1 MDFIPISQYNFIYYY
16 FILLIGILIY
26 INSNTYRLESQNNKN
41 NINAVGNFTVIFL
54 LIYMGLRPINS
65 VFGDM
70 TVYNLVFKSFQ
81 EGDLPTY
88 QKDVFFEF
96 IMYRLSKFSNSGF
109 FFFLVAFFYI
119 ISVYRAC
126 KMMFQEYWFY
136 AFLMLISS
144 VTFWAF
150 GTNGIRNGL
159 ATSVFLWAICLD
171 SKILK
176 YLLFFA
182 VFFIH
187 QSLFL
192 PIMAYMITSYY
203 KSDKFYFYFW
213 LFAIPFSLILGKT
226 IENFFISLGLG
237 DKDMLTIYL
246 ADADESE
253 GLEITVGFRWDFIM
267 YSATAVYAAYYFI
280 HKQKFKDVFYSQ
292 LVNIYLFANAVW
304 ILIIRANF
312 SNRFSY
318 LSWFMM
324 GIIILYPML
333 KVNFFNN
340 QHTVI
345 AKIILGYILLTIL
358 LNVVFFKGGVV
369 VN

>member
-16 FILLIGILIY
+16 VILIITLLVY
-26 INSNTYRLESQNNKN
+26 INSNSNRLDSQTNKD
-41 NINAVGNFTVIFL
+41 NINATGIFTVIFL

-70 TVYNLVFKSFQ
+70 TVYNLVYNSFQ
-81 EGDLPTY
+81 EGNLPTY
-88 QKDVFFEF
+88 QKDVLFEF
-96 IMYRLSKFSNSGF
+96 LMYQFSKFSNSAF
-109 FFFLVAFFYI
+109 FFFTVSFFYI
-119 ISVYRAC
+119 MCIYQVC
-126 KMMFQEYWFY
+126 KKLFAEYWFY
-136 AFLMLISS
+136 AFLILISS
-144 VTFWAF
+144 VTFWAY
-150 GTNGIRNGL
+150 GTNGLRNGL
-159 ATSVFLWAICLD
+159 ATSLFLWAICQD
-171 SKILK
+171 NKTTKILV
-176 YLLFFA
+176 LA
-182 VFFIH
+182 MSFFIH

-192 PIMAYMITSYY
+192 PIMAYVVSSYY
-203 KSDKFYFYFW
+203 KNDKMYFYFW

-253 GLEITVGFRWDFIM
+253 GLEITVGFRWDFIV

-280 HKQKFKDVFYSQ
+280 HKKQFKDAFYSQ

-333 KVNFFNN
+333 KVKFFEN
-340 QHTVI
+340 QHQII
-345 AKIILGYILLTIL
+345 AKILLGYLFITLM
-358 LNVVFFKGGVV
+358 LNIVFTKSGVV
-369 VN
+369 V